1 MAISLF
7 FYIIVIF
14 DFDSKPEVK
23 VEIVSGFE
31 SNTPIVIIIIIIIII
46 IVAVVIVILSDITFR
61 YSFLVRWV
69 YSRYFTF

>member
-46 IVAVVIVILSDITFR
+46 VAVVIVILSDITFR

>member
-7 FYIIVIF
+7 FYIIVNF

-31 SNTPIVIIIIIIIII
+31 SNTPIVIIIIIIII